1 MLMSRNAPSPN
12 LPVGLTGR
20 CGGVFVFR
28 VPPARVSELFDP
40 FDLGPENPEARA
52 GAVPYFAIQ

>member
-1 MLMSRNAPSPN
+1 MLMSRNTPSPN
-12 LPVGLTGR
+12 LPVGPTGR

-28 VPPARVSELFDP
+28 VPPARVSEPSDFEPTD
-40 FDLGPENPEARA
+40 PEARA